1 MTVTLIFARKTRAV
15 EPVENAQVRQFIE
28 FATKRSAIQVA
39 EAFRV
44 GMDLPIGVDSPM
56 FGQLYIASIT
66 VDGIDFISSSNRGR
80 AFASRL
86 EIVAVKR
93 GGSSGSYR
101 VVEVNE
107 KIASV
112 ADLHQLY
119 VVERRVRAVLD
130 GLGAQIGDTSIGDTS
145 VADTKFAATNTSET
159 RLTGGDS

>member
-1 MTVTLIFARKTRAV
+1 MTVTLVSARKTKAVARAENV
-15 EPVENAQVRQFIE
+15 EKQRVIE
-28 FATKRSAIQVA
+28 FTTKRSAIQVA

-56 FGQLYIASIT
+56 FGQLYIASIS

-80 AFASRL
+80 AFASHL
-86 EIVAVKR
+86 EIVSAKR
-93 GGSSGSYR
+93 SGCSGSYR

-107 KIASV
+107 KVATV

-130 GLGAQIGDTSIGDTS
+130 SLGAVITEIEE
-145 VADTKFAATNTSET
+145 A
-159 RLTGGDS
+159 